1 MQFLGFRRP
10 DGRVGVRNHLLI
22 VSTVLC
28 SSTVTRQIGR
38 ATGAMIVT
46 HEGGCLELGPAQA
59 HTERVLR
66 GAVAHP
72 NVGAVLVI
80 GLGCEQLPARTLAAA
95 TDRPSRFLDI
105 QDIGG
110 TETAIALGIEL
121 AGDLLAQTESQSR
134 EPCDLSQ
141 LTLATQCGG
150 SDTGSGLASNPIVG
164 VVADRLIASGGA
176 AVLGEPGN
184 LYGAVGSLIR
194 RADSPEVARR
204 IVEITDSI
212 EAYYHRLGHNFR
224 EANPTPG
231 NIAGGL
237 TTLMEKSLGGVCKGG
252 TQPIQ
257 GVLQAGERVRGPGL
271 WIMDTSLGVDTLATT
286 DMIAGGAQMVAFT
299 TGRGNPVGSPI
310 SPVIKITAS
319 RETLDHMRE
328 NYDFDATPV
337 LRGEES
343 IQEAGERLFEQVLR
357 VAQGELTAAE
367 KLEHYEFAI
376 GNIDPH

>member
-1 MQFLGFRRP
+1 
-10 DGRVGVRNHLLI
+10 
-22 VSTVLC
+22 
-28 SSTVTRQIGR
+28 
-38 ATGAMIVT
+38 
-46 HEGGCLELGPAQA
+46 
-59 HTERVLR
+59 
-66 GAVAHP
+66 
-72 NVGAVLVI
+72 VLVI
-80 GLGCEQLPARTLAAA
+80 GLGCEQLPARTLAGA
-95 TDRPSRFLDI
+95 TDRPCRFLDI

-110 TETAIALGIEL
+110 TEAAVAHGIEL
-121 AGDLLAQTESQSR
+121 ARELLAHTESQSR
-134 EPCDLSQ
+134 EPCDVSR

-164 VVADRLIASGGA
+164 VVADRLIANGGA
-176 AVLGEPGN
+176 VVLGEPGN
-184 LYGAVGSLIR
+184 LYGAVGSLVQR
-194 RADSPEVARR
+194 TVSPEVARR
-204 IVEITDSI
+204 LVEITDSI
-212 EAYYHRLGHNFR
+212 EAYYRRLGHNFR

-257 GVLQAGERVRGPGL
+257 DVLQAGEQVRGPGL
-271 WIMDTSLGVDTLATT
+271 WVMDTSLGVDTLATT
-286 DMIAGGAQMVAFT
+286 DMIAGGAQIVAFT

-319 RETLDHMRE
+319 RETLAHMRE

-343 IQEAGERLFEQVLR
+343 IQEAGERLFAQVLC

-367 KLEHYEFAI
+367 KLGHYEFAI